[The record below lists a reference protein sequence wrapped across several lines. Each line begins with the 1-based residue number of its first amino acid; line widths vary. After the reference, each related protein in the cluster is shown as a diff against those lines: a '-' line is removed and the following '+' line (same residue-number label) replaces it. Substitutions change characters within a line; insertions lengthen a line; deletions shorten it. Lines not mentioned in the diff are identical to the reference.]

1 MEGEMRRVLSGVVA
15 GLGALALLGSGAS
28 AQHIVTATGEHVTVP
43 VETYD
48 YSGVKLRI
56 ADLGNKTYMLDFSEG
71 GGSNVMAAVGDDGVF
86 LIDAKVG
93 PLHDAL
99 KAALKSRTS
108 LPVKYVI
115 NTNHRNDHTHGNAA
129 FAKEGAVVVAQENLK
144 KNMLAADPKYDPA
157 TLPTET
163 YATTKTLTIRG
174 RTAELHHPAPALTD
188 SDTYVFFRD
197 ANVLAAGDLY
207 NSQTGFFY
215 FGAPANQAIGG
226 GVDGFIAALDEMLA
240 LSDANTKIVPGHGP
254 LASKA
259 DMAGFR
265 DMFATARARIA
276 ALIAQGKSVDEAVAA
291 KPFADWQANWKVA
304 TDRTNDA
311 AADVFTRAI
320 YGFVKAKQ
328 RA

>member
-1 MEGEMRRVLSGVVA
+1 MRGILAGVLT
-15 GLGALALLGSGAS
+15 GLGGFALLAGGAG
-28 AQHIVTATGEHVTVP
+28 AQHVITATGEHVTVP
-43 VETYD
+43 VESYD

-71 GGSNVMAAVGDDGVF
+71 GGSNVVAAVGDDGVI
-86 LIDAKVG
+86 LVDAKVA
-93 PLHDAL
+93 PMHEPL
-99 KAALKSRTS
+99 KAALKSRTP

-115 NTNHRNDHTHGNAA
+115 STNHRNDHTHGNAA
-129 FAKEGAVVVAQENLK
+129 FAKEGTVIVAQENLN
-144 KNMLAADPKYDPA
+144 KNMRAADPNYDPA
-157 TLPTET
+157 TYATET
-163 YATTKTLTIRG
+163 FAKTKTLTIRG

-215 FGAPANQAIGG
+215 FGAPANMALGG

-240 LSDANTKIVPGHGP
+240 LSDANTRVVPGHGP
-254 LASKA
+254 LAGKA
-259 DMAGFR
+259 DMQAFR
-265 DMFATARARIA
+265 DRFATARVRVA
-276 ALIAQGKSVDEAVAA
+276 ALIAQGKSMDEAVAA
-291 KPFADWQANWKVA
+291 KPFADWQANWKVV

-320 YGFVKAKQ
+320 YGFVKARQ
-328 RA
+328 PA